1 MFRRLFAVQV
11 LLVAVMVLAVCS
23 FSPAADETSAIT
35 KTKSIAAF
43 KNGLGFFLR
52 EGEAVLKDGWAMSE
66 VVPSAALGTYWV
78 GSPKSGVSIER
89 LIATQDEETLTVP
102 AITIQEMLKS
112 NVGKKV
118 KITGYDSKI
127 IEGKIISVPDDRKPD
142 LDRPTYPVTTTLLPF
157 SQASLVLIET
167 QTGTTAIG
175 KSQIGQIEFEGTAN
189 TNFTSKEVVKRFRF
203 KVSGAKDKAPINIG
217 YLQKGVSWSP
227 AYLVELLDDKNA
239 RITMQGLLVNDVE
252 DIDGAEVY
260 FVVGYPNFMFADT
273 QSPLTLTQSIA
284 DFVQGMGSMRR
295 SDNSLFSQSAAL
307 NYATGYEGDYVSSER
322 TSSSGPAPAFGYSAG
337 KETPG
342 AQEEDLFLYHMK
354 DVSLK
359 KGERAYYTIFTADVP
374 YEHVYEWNVPDTS
387 NVQSSGYVSNSQ
399 QNDQKKPI
407 GEQVWHKLKLTNTSK
422 FPWTTAPG
430 MAMSNGQPLAQDTLS
445 YTSKGAKGDLK
456 LTVATDISAKKSES
470 EKSREDKTSEMYGYR
485 YTKVTSDGK
494 LSIKNFKS
502 KPVMVT
508 VKKTLT
514 GEVVSSSS
522 DGKAEKTS
530 EEIKAVNPT
539 SIITWE
545 VPLKAGEEKTLDYTY
560 FTYVRY

>member
-1 MFRRLFAVQV
+1 MFRRVFAVQV
-11 LLVAVMVLAVCS
+11 LLAAVMALAVCS
-23 FSPAADETSAIT
+23 FSPAANESSTIT

-52 EGEAVLKDGWAMSE
+52 EGEAVLKDGWAISE
-66 VVPSAALGTYWV
+66 VVPAAALGTYWV

-102 AITIQEMLKS
+102 AITVQEMLKS

-118 KITGYDSKI
+118 KITGSDGKV

-142 LDRPTYPVTTTLLPF
+142 PERPTYPVTTTLLPY
-157 SQASLVLIET
+157 SNASLVLIET
-167 QTGTTAIG
+167 QTGTAAIE
-175 KSQIGQIEFEGTAN
+175 KNRIGQIEFEGTAN
-189 TNFTSKEVVKRFRF
+189 TDFASKEVVKRFRF
-203 KVSGAKDKAPINIG
+203 KVSGAKDKAPITIG

-239 RITMQGLLVNDVE
+239 RITMQGLLINDVE

-284 DFVQGMGSMRR
+284 DFVQGIGGSR
-295 SDNSLFSQSAAL
+295 SSDSIHSQSVTAYAGRTLDYSAIVQGAA
-307 NYATGYEGDYVSSER
+307 
-322 TSSSGPAPAFGYSAG
+322 GPAGPSFGYSAG

-359 KGERAYYTIFTADVP
+359 KGERAYYTVFTADVP

-399 QNDQKKPI
+399 QNDQKPV

-445 YTSKGAKGDLK
+445 YTSKGAKGDLR
-456 LTVATDISAKKSES
+456 LTVATDISVKKSES

-485 YTKVTSDGK
+485 YSKVTSDGK
-494 LSIKNFKS
+494 LTIKNYKS
-502 KPVMVT
+502 KPVTVT

-514 GEVVSSSS
+514 GEVVST
-522 DGKAEKTS
+522 DAGGKAEKTS

-545 VPLKAGEEKTLDYTY
+545 VPLKAGEEKILDYTY